1 MPLFTALQFPVL
13 KKGNIADNAGL
24 ESNGIVPS
32 ETNNTF
38 QTNMPLLSNLRE
50 ILLGKSLDPLNP
62 ATRHSIVLVAFLA
75 WVGLG
80 ADGLSSSCYGPEEAF
95 LALGTHTQL
104 GLYLA
109 LATALTVFIIALAYN
124 QVIELFPSGG
134 GGYKVATRLLGPH
147 AGLLSG
153 AALIVDYVLTI
164 AISVASG
171 ADALFS
177 LLPLALQNLKFASEI
192 ALLILLIVLNLR
204 GMKESI
210 KVLLP
215 IFIGFFISHALL
227 ISYGI
232 YFHAEGLPALIPN
245 TLNETT
251 SLAQQTGWIFVASL
265 FLRAYSLGG
274 GTYTGIEAVSNNVNM
289 LNEPRARTG
298 KLTMLYMAL
307 SLAFTAGGIIVLYL
321 LWQAQHVDGQ
331 TLNAITFKAII
342 ATLGMPDWLSGGTL
356 ALTLALEAG
365 LLLVAANTGFLGGP
379 AVMANMAADSWVPRQ
394 FRQLSS
400 RLVTQNGI
408 LVMGIAALLIL
419 IWSHG
424 SVTLLVVLYSIN
436 VFLTFSLSLLGL
448 SVHWWRERRSV
459 RSWKRKLA
467 LSLLGLI
474 VTGSILLVTLVEK
487 FSEGGWVTVL
497 ITGVVV
503 ALCLFIHKHY
513 AETKAKLREVEKL
526 FEQSV
531 QIDPGLPRKLDPELP
546 TAIFLVDEHRGV
558 GIHTIMWVLRLFPGH
573 FKNFVF
579 LSAGEVDTQS
589 YDSEATIRS
598 MQYKTENALCY
609 FAGFCRSHDLQA
621 TWRMAHGTDPVA
633 VLDNLIQEV
642 VAEYP
647 NSVCFA
653 ATLIFAKDSFWVRW
667 LHNQTALTMQR
678 RMHLRGQ
685 QMVILP
691 MKVS

>member
-1 MPLFTALQFPVL
+1 MSPPT
-13 KKGNIADNAGL
+13 K
-24 ESNGIVPS
+24 
-32 ETNNTF
+32 
-38 QTNMPLLSNLRE
+38 LRE

-75 WVGLG
+75 WIGLG

-109 LATALTVFIIALAYN
+109 LATALTVFVIALAYN
-124 QVIELFPSGG
+124 QVIDLFPSGG

-147 AGLLSG
+147 AGLVSG

-177 LLPLALQNLKFASEI
+177 LLPLALQNLKFGSEI
-192 ALLILLIVLNLR
+192 ALLILLIALNLR

-210 KVLLP
+210 KLLLP
-215 IFIGFFISHALL
+215 IFIGFFLTHTLL
-227 ISYGI
+227 IGYGI
-232 YFHAEGLPALIPN
+232 SVHAEGLPALIPA
-245 TLNETT
+245 TLSETS
-251 SLAQQTGWIFVASL
+251 SLAHETGWMFVAAL

-289 LNEPRARTG
+289 LSEPRARTG
-298 KLTMLYMAL
+298 KLTMLYMAM

-321 LWQAQHVDGQ
+321 LWQAQHVEGQ
-331 TLNAITFKAII
+331 TLNAVTFKAII
-342 ATLGMPDWLSGGTL
+342 DTLAMPDWASSSTL
-356 ALTLALEAG
+356 ALVLALEAG

-379 AVMANMAADSWVPRQ
+379 AVMANMAADSWIPRQ

-419 IWSHG
+419 LWSKG

-448 SVHWWRERRSV
+448 SVHWWRERRGV
-459 RSWKRKLA
+459 RTWKRKLS
-467 LSLLGLI
+467 LSLLGLS
-474 VTGSILLVTLVEK
+474 VTASILLVTVVEK
-487 FSEGGWVTVL
+487 FSDGGWVTLL
-497 ITGVVV
+497 ITGLVVGF
-503 ALCLFIHKHY
+503 CLSIHKHY
-513 AETKAKLREVEKL
+513 AETKAKLREAEKL
-526 FEQSV
+526 FSQSV
-531 QIDPGLPRKLDPELP
+531 RIDPGLPKKLDPELP

-579 LSAGEVDTQS
+579 LSAGEVDSQS
-589 YDSEATIRS
+589 YDSDATIRT
-598 MQYKTENALCY
+598 MQFKTENALCY
-609 FAGFCRSHDLQA
+609 YAGFCRSHDLQA

-633 VLDNLIQEV
+633 VLDDLIQEV
-642 VAEYP
+642 IAEYP

-653 ATLIFAKDSFWVRW
+653 AKLIFASDSLWVRW

-678 RMHLRGQ
+678 RLHLRGQ

>member
-1 MPLFTALQFPVL
+1 M
-13 KKGNIADNAGL
+13 
-24 ESNGIVPS
+24 
-32 ETNNTF
+32 
-38 QTNMPLLSNLRE
+38 
-50 ILLGKSLDPLNP
+50 
-62 ATRHSIVLVAFLA
+62 VLVAFLA
-75 WVGLG
+75 WIGLG

-134 GGYKVATRLLGPH
+134 GGYKVATRLLGSH
-147 AGLLSG
+147 AGLVSG

-164 AISVASG
+164 TISVASG

-177 LLPLALQNLKFASEI
+177 LLPLSLQNIKFATEI
-192 ALLILLIVLNLR
+192 VLLILLIVLNLR

-210 KVLLP
+210 KILLP
-215 IFIGFFISHALL
+215 IFMGFFISHALL

-232 YFHAEGLPALIPN
+232 AVHAEGLPALIPN

-251 SLAQQTGWIFVASL
+251 SLAQNTSWIFVASL

-289 LNEPRARTG
+289 LVEPRVRTG

-321 LWQAQHVDGQ
+321 LWQVQHIEGQ
-331 TLNAITFKAII
+331 TLNAVTFKVII
-342 ATLGMPDWLSGGTL
+342 DTLHMPEWISGSTL
-356 ALTLALEAG
+356 ALVLALEAG

-419 IWSHG
+419 FWSHG

-448 SVHWWRERRSV
+448 SVHWWQDRRSV
-459 RSWKRKLA
+459 PTWKRKLA
-467 LSLLGLI
+467 LSLLGLS
-474 VTGSILLVTLVEK
+474 VTGSILAVTLVEK

-497 ITGVVV
+497 ITGLVV
-503 ALCLFIHKHY
+503 AFCLLIRKHY
-513 AETKAKLREVEKL
+513 DETKAKLREIEKL
-526 FEQSV
+526 FAQSIKV
-531 QIDPGLPRKLDPELP
+531 GSSLPKKLDPELA
-546 TAIFLVDEHRGV
+546 TAVFMVDGNRGV

-573 FKNFVF
+573 FKNFIF
-579 LSAGEVDTQS
+579 LSVGEVDTQS
-589 YDSEATIRS
+589 FDSDATIRS
-598 MQYKTENALCY
+598 MQYKTENTLCY
-609 FAGFCRSHDLQA
+609 YASFCEAQGLQA
-621 TWRMAHGTDPVA
+621 TWRMGYGTDPVQ
-633 VLDNLIQEV
+633 VLDDLAQEIST
-642 VAEYP
+642 EYP

-653 ATLIFAKDSFWVRW
+653 AKLIFSNDNILVRW
-667 LHNQTALTMQR
+667 LHNQTALNLQR
-678 RMHLRGQ
+678 RLHQRGQ
-685 QMVILP
+685 QLVILP
-691 MKVS
+691 MKVN

>member
-1 MPLFTALQFPVL
+1 MII
-13 KKGNIADNAGL
+13 K
-24 ESNGIVPS
+24 
-32 ETNNTF
+32 
-38 QTNMPLLSNLRE
+38 LRE
-50 ILLGKSLDPLNP
+50 RFLGKSLDPLNP

-75 WVGLG
+75 WIGLG

-134 GGYKVATRLLGPH
+134 GGYKVASHLIGPH
-147 AGLLSG
+147 AGLVSG
-153 AALIVDYVLTI
+153 AALMVDYVLTI

-177 LLPLALQNLKFASEI
+177 LLPVTLQNLKFGTEI
-192 ALLILLIVLNLR
+192 ALLIILIALNLR

-215 IFIGFFISHALL
+215 IFIGFFVSHALL
-227 ISYGI
+227 ITYGI
-232 YFHAEGLPALIPN
+232 YAHAEGLPALIPD

-289 LNEPRARTG
+289 LTEPRVRTG
-298 KLTMLYMAL
+298 KLTMLYMAM

-321 LWQAQHVDGQ
+321 LWQSQYVEGQ
-331 TLNAITFKAII
+331 TLNAVTFKAII
-342 ATLGMPDWLSGGTL
+342 GTLDLPDWLSGSTL
-356 ALTLALEAG
+356 VLVLVLEAG

-419 IWSHG
+419 LWSEG
-424 SVTLLVVLYSIN
+424 SVRLLVVLYSIN

-448 SVHWWRERRSV
+448 SVHWWRDRRSV
-459 RSWKRKLA
+459 KTWKRKLA
-467 LSLLGLI
+467 LSLWGLS
-474 VTGSILLVTLVEK
+474 VTGSILLITLVEK

-497 ITGVVV
+497 ITGLVVGI
-503 ALCLFIHKHY
+503 CLLIRKHY
-513 AETKAKLREVEKL
+513 DETKTKLREVEKL
-526 FEQSV
+526 FAQAIKTGSC
-531 QIDPGLPRKLDPELP
+531 QPKKLDPELP
-546 TAIFLVDEHRGV
+546 TAVFMVDENRGV
-558 GIHTIMWVLRLFPGH
+558 GIHTIMWVMRLFPGH
-573 FKNFVF
+573 FKNFIF
-579 LSAGEVDTQS
+579 LSVGEVDTQS
-589 YDSEATIRS
+589 FDSDATIRT
-598 MQYKTENALCY
+598 MQYKTENTLCY
-609 FAGFCRSHDLQA
+609 YASFCESQELHA
-621 TWRMAHGTDPVA
+621 TWRMAYGTDPVE
-633 VLDNLIQEV
+633 VLDDLAREISE
-642 VAEYP
+642 EYP

-653 ATLIFAKDSFWVRW
+653 AKLIFANDNFLVRW
-667 LHNQTALTMQR
+667 LHNQTALSLQR
-678 RMHLRGQ
+678 RLHKRGQ
-685 QMVILP
+685 QVVILP

>member
-1 MPLFTALQFPVL
+1 MRGYIT
-13 KKGNIADNAGL
+13 
-24 ESNGIVPS
+24 PS
-32 ETNNTF
+32 IN
-38 QTNMPLLSNLRE
+38 QDILLTNLRVRF
-50 ILLGKSLDPLNP
+50 LGKSLDPLNP
-62 ATRHSIVLVAFLA
+62 ETRHNIVLVAFLA

-109 LATALTVFIIALAYN
+109 LATAITVFIIALAYN

-134 GGYKVATRLLGPH
+134 GGYKVATRLLGSH
-147 AGLLSG
+147 AGLVSG

-164 AISVASG
+164 TISVAAG

-177 LLPLALQNLKFASEI
+177 LLPLALHNFKFVTEI

-215 IFIGFFISHALL
+215 IFIGFFVSHVLL
-227 ISYGI
+227 ITYGI
-232 YFHAEGLPALIPN
+232 YVHAEGMPELIPA

-251 SLAQQTGWIFVASL
+251 TLAQQTGWIFVASL

-289 LNEPRARTG
+289 LSEPRARTG

-321 LWQAQHVDGQ
+321 LWQAQHVAGE
-331 TLNAITFKAII
+331 TLNAVTFKAII
-342 ATLGMPDWLSGGTL
+342 NTLNMPDWLSGSTL
-356 ALTLALEAG
+356 ALVLALEAG

-408 LVMGIAALLIL
+408 LLMGISALLIL
-419 IWSHG
+419 LWSKG
-424 SVTLLVVLYSIN
+424 SVALLVVLYSIN

-459 RSWKRKLA
+459 RGWKPKLA
-467 LSLLGLI
+467 LSMLGLS
-474 VTGSILLVTLVEK
+474 VTGSILMVTLIEK

-497 ITGVVV
+497 ITGLVVSV
-503 ALCLFIHKHY
+503 CLLIHNHY
-513 AETKAKLREVEKL
+513 AETKIKLREVEKL
-526 FEQSV
+526 FAQS
-531 QIDPGLPRKLDPELP
+531 IKAGDCLPKKLDPELP
-546 TAIFLVDEHRGV
+546 TAVFMVDENRGV

-573 FKNFVF
+573 FKNFIF
-579 LSAGEVDTQS
+579 LSVGEVDTQS
-589 YDSEATIRS
+589 FDSDATIRS
-598 MQYKTENALCY
+598 MQYKTENTLCY
-609 FAGFCRSHDLQA
+609 YANFCENQGLQA
-621 TWRMAHGTDPVA
+621 TWRMAYGTDPVQA
-633 VLDNLIQEV
+633 LDDLAREIND
-642 VAEYP
+642 EYP
-647 NSVCFA
+647 NSVGFA
-653 ATLIFAKDSFWVRW
+653 AKLIFANDNFMVRW
-667 LHNQTALTMQR
+667 LHNQTALSLQR
-678 RMHLRGQ
+678 RLHRRGQ
-685 QMVILP
+685 QLVILP